1 MEASLRVG
9 VGFRLWF
16 GMALRLEDLRLL
28 ELAVVVGLRRRLW
41 LVMGKPEIGA
51 MVGRLFAGQGC
62 L

>member
-1 MEASLRVG
+1 
-9 VGFRLWF
+9 LWF

-51 MVGRLFAGQGC
+51 MVGRLFAGQGY